1 MKKNP
6 LLEVMVSIILDV
18 QKKREQRDI
27 WDNCD
32 WEHIGNFTPSDVGVS
47 GELFISALCNLS
59 LIESDIC
66 GKKTK
71 KNKVSGDGTIK
82 KRSCEIKTSR
92 FSSGKNQQFTHDL
105 GLTPWDTDFMIFLDI
120 SPSMV
125 FISIFPNFSEAFYRK
140 SASDPSFKCEPVFS
154 TTSFSHQKRKGS
166 FSISLGI
173 RSLERSK
180 FTFKA
185 HKDNMDF
192 HAFKKFVDSI
202 IKS

>member
-6 LLEVMVSIILDV
+6 LLEVMASVILDV
-18 QKKREQRDI
+18 QKKRELRYI
-27 WDNCD
+27 WGNSD
-32 WEHIGNFTPSDVGVS
+32 WGHIGDFGTSDIGLS
-47 GELFISALCNLS
+47 GELFISTLCNLS

-92 FSSGKNQQFTHDL
+92 ISSSKKQQFTHEL
-105 GLTPWDTDFMIFLDI
+105 GLTPWDVDFMVFLDI
-120 SPSMV
+120 SPNMV
-125 FISIFPNFSEAFYRK
+125 FITIFPNFSKAFYKK
-140 SASDPSFKCEPVFS
+140 SASDSSFKCDPVFS
-154 TTSFSHQKRKGS
+154 TASFSQRKLKGN
-166 FSISLGI
+166 FLISLRIG
-173 RSLERSK
+173 SLERSK

-185 HKDNMDF
+185 HKDSMDF

>member
-71 KNKVSGDGTIK
+71 KIK
-82 KRSCEIKTSR
+82 
-92 FSSGKNQQFTHDL
+92 
-105 GLTPWDTDFMIFLDI
+105 
-120 SPSMV
+120 
-125 FISIFPNFSEAFYRK
+125 
-140 SASDPSFKCEPVFS
+140 
-154 TTSFSHQKRKGS
+154 
-166 FSISLGI
+166 
-173 RSLERSK
+173 
-180 FTFKA
+180 
-185 HKDNMDF
+185 
-192 HAFKKFVDSI
+192 
-202 IKS
+202 

>member
-18 QKKREQRDI
+18 QKKKEQRYI

-32 WEHIGNFTPSDVGVS
+32 WEQIGNLTPSDVGLS

-92 FSSGKNQQFTHDL
+92 FSSGKNKQFSHEL
-105 GLTPWDTDFMIFLDI
+105 GPTPWDTDFMIFLDI
-120 SPSMV
+120 SPCMV

-140 SASDPSFKCEPVFS
+140 SASLPSFKCEPVFS

-166 FSISLGI
+166 FSIALGI

>member
-18 QKKREQRDI
+18 QKKKEQRYI

-32 WEHIGNFTPSDVGVS
+32 WEQIGNLTPSDVGVS

-92 FSSGKNQQFTHDL
+92 FSCGKSKQFGHDL
-105 GLTPWDTDFMIFLDI
+105 GPTPWETDFMIFLDI